1 MLTPEQRDRIVK
13 VVLGLDKISDGDEM
27 LIQVAAGWKDQRMVP
42 FLLSKLEQVTATPD
56 VTASN
61 LASVLSEIL
70 DDEGIAETARL
81 FQDAAYKASRS
92 ATPDD
97 ETEGGGSDEPE
108 DAEPASAAGN
118 QSPSELLRQFIV
130 QVKAKIERDKVTPN
144 VTIPP
149 SGR

>member
-1 MLTPEQRDRIVK
+1 
-13 VVLGLDKISDGDEM
+13 M
-27 LIQVAAGWKDQRMVP
+27 LIHVATEWKDQRLVP
-42 FLLSKLEQVTATPD
+42 SLLSKLEQITATPD
-56 VTASN
+56 VTAAS
-61 LASVLSEIL
+61 LALALGEVL
-70 DDEGIAETARL
+70 DDEHITETARL
-81 FQDAAYKASRS
+81 LQDAAYKASRS
-92 ATPDD
+92 AAPDD

-130 QVKAKIERDKVTPN
+130 QVKAKIEPDKVTPN